1 MKNISWSQLNSIVA
15 IVISTAVLLGILGSV
30 LYQTPAETSGM
41 PDVTEMNDAWIIRTE
56 GDYDSAVDLP
66 CNLEVSKGEP
76 VSISHFLPEQISGD
90 YGIAFRSI
98 YNQVQVKVGDTILY
112 QYGVDEVRPWNRS
125 PVPHWNYVPI
135 DVQYAGQLLTITQIS
150 EYGSYSGLF
159 PEVFEGS
166 KSALIY
172 QQWRQSGVATIG
184 MILLLLLTIG
194 VVAIAAGQR
203 LLEKQEMRLR
213 YYVVL
218 LVLVGLWSISGNPV
232 ITDMTAHG
240 YSWWLVH
247 ILTRMLIPIVYLLF
261 LRGYM
266 QRRRMTMLVDGG
278 MLITAL
284 AYVTAVILQLLGLVE
299 FSQSYEVLGGLYRIG
314 FLLYTVIM
322 AIGWLRYQQKELRAI
337 TIVQSLLVAAGGI
350 DLFVRP
356 NHLYQQESTFWQMAV
371 VVYMFLLIW
380 LVIRLIMEQIRQQV
394 IQAEEG
400 YEGQRAQAVAMM
412 NPNFLF
418 AALNSLLNITKR
430 EAPHTAKFIFAFS
443 KYLRYNF
450 DSVRKEQLI
459 PFAQELEHIV
469 AYLELQRMRMPGLQI
484 EIEDKLHD
492 FFVPSRSI
500 EAIVENA
507 AKYGIGKN
515 GNRGRIIVRS
525 YERRDSYA
533 IQIVDEGAGFNTDM
547 LYHKDT
553 PTSMKTVRQRLEAS
567 VGGVIEVNSRYGV
580 GTIVTVKVPK
590 KQQSNRNLV
599 EG

>member
-56 GDYDSAVDLP
+56 DDYDSAVDLP

-90 YGIAFRSI
+90 YGIAFRSV

-515 GNRGRIIVRS
+515 GNQGRIIVRS

-533 IQIVDEGAGFNTDM
+533 IQIVDEGAGFDTDM

>member
-90 YGIAFRSI
+90 YGIAFRSV

-172 QQWRQSGVATIG
+172 QQWRQSGVAAIG

-322 AIGWLRYQQKELRAI
+322 AIGWLRYQQRELRAI

-515 GNRGRIIVRS
+515 GNQGRIIVRS

-533 IQIVDEGAGFNTDM
+533 IQIVDEGAGFDTDM

>member
-90 YGIAFRSI
+90 YGIAFRSV

-213 YYVVL
+213 YYVIL

-515 GNRGRIIVRS
+515 GNQGRIIVRS

-533 IQIVDEGAGFNTDM
+533 IQIVDEGAGFDTDM

>member
-90 YGIAFRSI
+90 YGIAFRSV

-266 QRRRMTMLVDGG
+266 QRRRMTMLVDVG

-469 AYLELQRMRMPGLQI
+469 AYLELQRMRMPGQI

-515 GNRGRIIVRS
+515 GNQGRIIVRS

-533 IQIVDEGAGFNTDM
+533 IQIVDEGAGFDTDM

>member
-90 YGIAFRSI
+90 YGIAFRSV

-284 AYVTAVILQLLGLVE
+284 AYVIAVILQLLGLVE

-418 AALNSLLNITKR
+418 AALNSLLNTTKR

-515 GNRGRIIVRS
+515 GNQGRIIVRS

-533 IQIVDEGAGFNTDM
+533 IQIVDEGAGFDTDM

>member
-15 IVISTAVLLGILGSV
+15 IVIGTAVLLGILGSV

-135 DVQYAGQLLTITQIS
+135 GVQYAGQLLTITQIS

-515 GNRGRIIVRS
+515 GNQGRIIVRS

-533 IQIVDEGAGFNTDM
+533 IQIVDEGAGFDTDM

>member
-66 CNLEVSKGEP
+66 CNLEVQKGEP

-90 YGIAFRSI
+90 YGIAFRSV

-515 GNRGRIIVRS
+515 GNQGRIIVRS

-533 IQIVDEGAGFNTDM
+533 IQIVDEGAGFDTDM

>member
-90 YGIAFRSI
+90 YGIAFRSV

-166 KSALIY
+166 KSALIH

-515 GNRGRIIVRS
+515 GNQGRIIVRS

-533 IQIVDEGAGFNTDM
+533 IQIVDEGAGFDTDM

>member
-30 LYQTPAETSGM
+30 LYRTPAETSGM

-56 GDYDSAVDLP
+56 DDYDSAVDLP

-90 YGIAFRSI
+90 YGIAFRSV

-400 YEGQRAQAVAMM
+400 YEGQRAQAVAIM

-515 GNRGRIIVRS
+515 GNQGRIIVRS

-533 IQIVDEGAGFNTDM
+533 IQIVDEGAGFDTDM

-567 VGGVIEVNSRYGV
+567 VGGIIEVNSRYGV

-590 KQQSNRNLV
+590 KQ
-599 EG
+599 

>member
-418 AALNSLLNITKR
+418 AALNSLLNTTKR

-515 GNRGRIIVRS
+515 GNQGRIIVRS

-533 IQIVDEGAGFNTDM
+533 IQIVDEGAGFDTDM

>member
-30 LYQTPAETSGM
+30 LYQTPEETSGM

-322 AIGWLRYQQKELRAI
+322 AIGWLRYQQRELRAI

-515 GNRGRIIVRS
+515 GNQGRIIVRS

-533 IQIVDEGAGFNTDM
+533 IQIVDEGAGFDTDM

-590 KQQSNRNLV
+590 KQKSNRNLV

>member
-203 LLEKQEMRLR
+203 LLGKQEMRLQ

-515 GNRGRIIVRS
+515 GNQGRIIVRS

-533 IQIVDEGAGFNTDM
+533 IQIVDEGAGFDTDM

>member
-98 YNQVQVKVGDTILY
+98 YNQVQVKVEDTILY

-515 GNRGRIIVRS
+515 GNQGRIIVRS

-533 IQIVDEGAGFNTDM
+533 IQIVDEGAGFDTDM

>member
-90 YGIAFRSI
+90 YGIAFRSV

-322 AIGWLRYQQKELRAI
+322 AIGWLHYQQRELRAI

-418 AALNSLLNITKR
+418 AALNSLLNTTKR

-515 GNRGRIIVRS
+515 GNQGRIIVRS

-533 IQIVDEGAGFNTDM
+533 IQIVDEGAGFDTDM

>member
-30 LYQTPAETSGM
+30 LYRTPAETSGM

-56 GDYDSAVDLP
+56 DDYDSAVDLP
-66 CNLEVSKGEP
+66 CNLEVQKGEP

-90 YGIAFRSI
+90 YGIAFRSV

-194 VVAIAAGQR
+194 VVVIAAGQR

-322 AIGWLRYQQKELRAI
+322 AIGWLRYQQRELRAI
-337 TIVQSLLVAAGGI
+337 TIVQSLLVIAGGI

-430 EAPHTAKFIFAFS
+430 EAPHTAKFVFAFS

-533 IQIVDEGAGFNTDM
+533 IQIVDEGAGFDTDM

>member
-15 IVISTAVLLGILGSV
+15 IVISTTVLLGILGSV

-90 YGIAFRSI
+90 YGIAFRSV

-533 IQIVDEGAGFNTDM
+533 IQIVDEGAGFDTDM

>member
-90 YGIAFRSI
+90 YGIAFRSV

-322 AIGWLRYQQKELRAI
+322 AIGWLRYQQRELRAI

-515 GNRGRIIVRS
+515 GNQGRIIVRS

-533 IQIVDEGAGFNTDM
+533 IQIVDEGAGFDTDM

>member
-90 YGIAFRSI
+90 YGIAFRSV

-194 VVAIAAGQR
+194 VVVITAGQR

-284 AYVTAVILQLLGLVE
+284 AYVTAVILQLLRLVE

-515 GNRGRIIVRS
+515 GNQGRIIVRS

-533 IQIVDEGAGFNTDM
+533 IQIVDEGAGFDTDM

>member
-90 YGIAFRSI
+90 YGIAFRSV

-194 VVAIAAGQR
+194 VVVITAGQR

-515 GNRGRIIVRS
+515 GNQGRIIVRS

-533 IQIVDEGAGFNTDM
+533 IQIVDEGAGFDTDM

>member
-90 YGIAFRSI
+90 YGIAFRSV

-194 VVAIAAGQR
+194 VVAIATGQR

-337 TIVQSLLVAAGGI
+337 TIIQSLLVAAGGI

-515 GNRGRIIVRS
+515 GNQGRIIVRS

-533 IQIVDEGAGFNTDM
+533 IQIVDEGAGFDTDM

>member
-90 YGIAFRSI
+90 YGIAFRSV

-299 FSQSYEVLGGLYRIG
+299 FLQSYEVLGGLYRIG

-515 GNRGRIIVRS
+515 GNQGRIIVRS

-533 IQIVDEGAGFNTDM
+533 IQIVDEGAGFDTDM

>member
-30 LYQTPAETSGM
+30 LYRTPAETSGM

-90 YGIAFRSI
+90 YGIAFRSV

-418 AALNSLLNITKR
+418 AALNSLLNTTKR

-515 GNRGRIIVRS
+515 GNQGRIIVRS

-533 IQIVDEGAGFNTDM
+533 IQIVDEGAGFDTDM

-567 VGGVIEVNSRYGV
+567 VGGIIEVNSRYGV

>member
-90 YGIAFRSI
+90 YGIAFRSV

-322 AIGWLRYQQKELRAI
+322 AIGWLGYQQKELRAI

-515 GNRGRIIVRS
+515 GNQGRIIVRS

-533 IQIVDEGAGFNTDM
+533 IQIVDEGAGFDTDM

>member
-30 LYQTPAETSGM
+30 LYRTPAETSGM

-56 GDYDSAVDLP
+56 DDYDSAVDLP

-90 YGIAFRSI
+90 YGIAFRSV

-400 YEGQRAQAVAMM
+400 YEGQRAQAVAIM

-515 GNRGRIIVRS
+515 GNQGRIIVRS

-533 IQIVDEGAGFNTDM
+533 IQIVDEGAGFDTDM

-567 VGGVIEVNSRYGV
+567 VGGIIEVNSRYGV

>member
-30 LYQTPAETSGM
+30 LYRTPAETSGM

-56 GDYDSAVDLP
+56 DDYDSAVDLP
-66 CNLEVSKGEP
+66 CNLEVQKGEP
-76 VSISHFLPEQISGD
+76 VSISHFLPEQISVD
-90 YGIAFRSI
+90 YGIAFRSV

-322 AIGWLRYQQKELRAI
+322 AIGWLRYQQRELQAI
-337 TIVQSLLVAAGGI
+337 TIVQSLLVIAGGI

-430 EAPHTAKFIFAFS
+430 EAPHTAKFVFAFS

-459 PFAQELEHIV
+459 PFARELEHIV

-533 IQIVDEGAGFNTDM
+533 IQIVDEGAGFDTDM

>member
-90 YGIAFRSI
+90 YGIAFRSV
-98 YNQVQVKVGDTILY
+98 YNQVQVKVGDTMLY

-418 AALNSLLNITKR
+418 AALNSLLNTTKR

-515 GNRGRIIVRS
+515 GNQGRIIVRS

-533 IQIVDEGAGFNTDM
+533 IQIVDEGAGFDTDM

>member
-66 CNLEVSKGEP
+66 CNLEMSKGEP

-90 YGIAFRSI
+90 YGIAFRSV

-322 AIGWLRYQQKELRAI
+322 AIGWLRYQQRELRAI

-515 GNRGRIIVRS
+515 GNQGRIIVRS

-533 IQIVDEGAGFNTDM
+533 IQIVDEGAGFDTDM

-553 PTSMKTVRQRLEAS
+553 PTSMKTVRQRLAAS

>member
-66 CNLEVSKGEP
+66 YNLEVSKGEP

-515 GNRGRIIVRS
+515 GNQGRIIVRS

-533 IQIVDEGAGFNTDM
+533 IQIVDEGAGFDTDM

>member
-90 YGIAFRSI
+90 YGIAFRSV

-213 YYVVL
+213 YYVIL

-469 AYLELQRMRMPGLQI
+469 VYLELQRMRMPGLQI

-515 GNRGRIIVRS
+515 GNQGRIIVRS

-533 IQIVDEGAGFNTDM
+533 IQIVDEGAGFDTDM

>member
-30 LYQTPAETSGM
+30 LYQTPEETSGM

-203 LLEKQEMRLR
+203 LLGKQEMRLQ

-322 AIGWLRYQQKELRAI
+322 AIGWLHYQQRELRAI

-515 GNRGRIIVRS
+515 GNQGRIIVRS

-533 IQIVDEGAGFNTDM
+533 IQIVDEGAGFDTDM

>member
-1 MKNISWSQLNSIVA
+1 MKNINWSQLNIIVA

-41 PDVTEMNDAWIIRTE
+41 PDVTEMNDAWIVRTE

-76 VSISHFLPEQISGD
+76 VSISHFLPEQIPGD
-90 YGIAFRSI
+90 YGIAFRSV

-194 VVAIAAGQR
+194 VFAIAAGQR

-232 ITDMTAHG
+232 ITGMTAHG

-314 FLLYTVIM
+314 FLLYTVVM
-322 AIGWLRYQQKELRAI
+322 AIGWLRYQQKELRDI

-515 GNRGRIIVRS
+515 GNQGRIIVRS

-533 IQIVDEGAGFNTDM
+533 IQIVDEGAGFDTDM

-590 KQQSNRNLV
+590 KQQSSRNLV

>member
-515 GNRGRIIVRS
+515 GNQGRIIVRS

-533 IQIVDEGAGFNTDM
+533 IQIVDEGAGFDTDM

>member
-314 FLLYTVIM
+314 FLLYTVNM
-322 AIGWLRYQQKELRAI
+322 AIGRLRYQQRELRAI

-515 GNRGRIIVRS
+515 GNQGRIIVRS

-533 IQIVDEGAGFNTDM
+533 IQIVDEGAGFDTDM

>member
-90 YGIAFRSI
+90 YGIAFRSV

-240 YSWWLVH
+240 YGWWLVH

-515 GNRGRIIVRS
+515 GNQGRIIVRS

-533 IQIVDEGAGFNTDM
+533 IQIVDEGAGFDTDM

>member
-30 LYQTPAETSGM
+30 LYQTPVETSGM

-90 YGIAFRSI
+90 YGIAFRSV

-203 LLEKQEMRLR
+203 LLGNQEMRLR

-322 AIGWLRYQQKELRAI
+322 AIGWLRYQQRELRAI

-515 GNRGRIIVRS
+515 GNQGRIIVRS

-533 IQIVDEGAGFNTDM
+533 IQIVDEGAGFDTDM

>member
-90 YGIAFRSI
+90 YGIAFRSV

-194 VVAIAAGQR
+194 VVAIATGQR

-515 GNRGRIIVRS
+515 GNQGRIIVRS

-533 IQIVDEGAGFNTDM
+533 IQIVDEGAGFDTDM

>member
-41 PDVTEMNDAWIIRTE
+41 PGVTEMNDAWIIRTE

-90 YGIAFRSI
+90 YGIAFRSV

-218 LVLVGLWSISGNPV
+218 LVLVGLWSISGNSV

-515 GNRGRIIVRS
+515 GNQGRIIVRS

-533 IQIVDEGAGFNTDM
+533 IQIVDEGAGFDTDM

>member
-90 YGIAFRSI
+90 YGIAFRSV

-240 YSWWLVH
+240 YNWWLVH

-371 VVYMFLLIW
+371 VVYMFLVIW

-515 GNRGRIIVRS
+515 GNQGRIIVRS

-533 IQIVDEGAGFNTDM
+533 IQIVDEGAGFDTDM

>member
-90 YGIAFRSI
+90 YGIAFRSV

-203 LLEKQEMRLR
+203 LLGKQEMRLQ

-515 GNRGRIIVRS
+515 GNQGRIIVRS

-533 IQIVDEGAGFNTDM
+533 IQIVDEGAGFDTDM

>member
-30 LYQTPAETSGM
+30 LYRTPAETSGM

-56 GDYDSAVDLP
+56 DDYDSAVDLP
-66 CNLEVSKGEP
+66 CNLEVQKGEP

-90 YGIAFRSI
+90 YGIAFRSV

-515 GNRGRIIVRS
+515 GNQGRIIVRS

-533 IQIVDEGAGFNTDM
+533 IQIVDEGAGFDTDM